1 MILREADFSDIS
13 AIWEILQQA
22 IEQRR
27 QEGSEQWQN
36 GYPNETTVQDD
47 ITDGYAYV
55 LDDNGTIVA
64 YAAII
69 FGPEPA
75 YNNIKGQWLT
85 NGDYA
90 AVHRVAT
97 ANAAKGKG
105 IATQLI
111 KMIEAVSRERN
122 VYSVKLDTNFDNV
135 PMLRILDKSGYT
147 YCGEIFFNGA
157 PRRAYEKILQ
167 YSNE

>member
-1 MILREADFSDIS
+1 MILREAGVSDVS
-13 AIWEILQQA
+13 TIWEILQQA

-47 ITDGYAYV
+47 IKKGYAYV
-55 LDDNGTIVA
+55 LDDNGTIIA

-69 FGPEPA
+69 FDAEPT
-75 YNNIKGQWLT
+75 YNDIKGQWLT
-85 NGDYA
+85 NGNYA

-97 ANAAKGKG
+97 ANAVKGKG
-105 IATQLI
+105 IATRLI
-111 KMIEAVSRERN
+111 KMIEAVSRGRN